1 MGKEDRPNLMAR
13 YSWLH
18 IASHFPFK
26 IWPNPLI
33 ALDVV
38 RSGAFTE
45 RIGQQLPRPYRPIT
59 LLHLPYLLLVPRLR
73 NDPPLYQDFVKSPTA
88 LLVSNH

>member
-13 YSWLH
+13 YSQLH
-18 IASHFPFK
+18 IASHSPCK
-26 IWPNPLI
+26 IWTNPLI

-38 RSGAFTE
+38 RSGAFNE
-45 RIGQQLPRPYRPIT
+45 SIGHHLPRPYRPIT
-59 LLHLPYLLLVPRLR
+59 ALHLAYLLLVPRLR

-88 LLVSNH
+88 LLVSNP